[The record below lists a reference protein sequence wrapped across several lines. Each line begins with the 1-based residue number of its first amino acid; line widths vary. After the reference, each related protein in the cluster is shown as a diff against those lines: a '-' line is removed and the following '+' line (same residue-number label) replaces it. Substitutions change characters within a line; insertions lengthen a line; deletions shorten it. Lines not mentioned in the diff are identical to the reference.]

1 MQLQLQCSSSSLL
14 SDSALGAASS
24 TKNETASASASA
36 SPARKINLDGLPHFE
51 KNFYSESP
59 SVRSMTEPE
68 VTEYRLRREITV
80 EGKDVP
86 KPVKSFSDAAFPGTI
101 L

>member
-1 MQLQLQCSSSSLL
+1 M
-14 SDSALGAASS
+14 
-24 TKNETASASASA
+24 
-36 SPARKINLDGLPHFE
+36 DGLPHFE

-59 SVRSMTEPE
+59 SVRAMTEAE

-86 KPVKSFSDAAFPGTI
+86 KPVKSFSDAAFPGTQLYLCLFNFNLSVI
-101 L
+101 LILDR

>member
-1 MQLQLQCSSSSLL
+1 
-14 SDSALGAASS
+14 
-24 TKNETASASASA
+24 
-36 SPARKINLDGLPHFE
+36 LDGLPHFE

-59 SVRSMTEPE
+59 SVRAMTEAE

-86 KPVKSFSDAAFPGTI
+86 KPVKSFSDAAFPGTVQFMLCSALHFNFI
-101 L
+101 SFHSI

>member
-1 MQLQLQCSSSSLL
+1 
-14 SDSALGAASS
+14 
-24 TKNETASASASA
+24 
-36 SPARKINLDGLPHFE
+36 
-51 KNFYSESP
+51 
-59 SVRSMTEPE
+59 MTEPE

>member
-1 MQLQLQCSSSSLL
+1 MQLQCSSSSLL
-14 SDSALGAASS
+14 SDSALGAAPS
-24 TKNETASASASA
+24 TKNETASASA